1 VYLCFALFF
10 TSLLQPAVT
19 CVDPSVPHAPVR
31 TPGLTVAERRLA
43 VRNALRYFPAH
54 THAELAPEFAAELE
68 NEGHI
73 YMRRFQPTEY
83 EMMAYPIACYPGRSL
98 QCRAIQ
104 LMIMNNLDRRV
115 AQFPAELITYGGN
128 GSVLS
133 NWAQFHLLMKY
144 LATMGDQQ
152 SLSMM
157 SGHPAGLFPAPA
169 SAPRVVISNGMTI
182 PNYSSAADYQ
192 RMYATGVSIYGQ
204 MTAGS

>member
-1 VYLCFALFF
+1 
-10 TSLLQPAVT
+10 
-19 CVDPSVPHAPVR
+19 
-31 TPGLTVAERRLA
+31 
-43 VRNALRYFPAH
+43 
-54 THAELAPEFAAELE
+54 
-68 NEGHI
+68 
-73 YMRRFQPTEY
+73 MRRFQPTEY

-157 SGHPAGLFPAPA
+157 SGHPAGLFPAPT
-169 SAPRVVISNGMTI
+169 SAPNGGTLRPSQRVA
-182 PNYSSAADYQ
+182 SSPV
-192 RMYATGVSIYGQ
+192 RRRIVMWCCGF
-204 MTAGS
+204 AGW